1 MANLAQQFATQ
12 EGTGSMPKE
21 DKITI
26 NNIPFVIEQTKGK
39 SWRLQ
44 KPLVDGKKMIAGSTH
59 IAVKPSDDTRESFKS
74 KGIDIGKPTNDG
86 KALENLVN
94 AIVDLKAGTSELSP
108 VDKSGKK
115 IGLRNKDIAD
125 EAFFKN
131 PDSVRKYMV
140 LAEWANLWNLEKDQA
155 VEKKTTVRPTTLDT
169 AKFSGKRKESGFDDH
184 PMIKT
189 WLKEF
194 YRNDKEGYK
203 RDLYSVL
210 RLLNFSPEQLAL
222 KNYKGDPSTKEAE
235 LKKRI
240 FPLRYWSENP
250 SGINPATKVK
260 RVLKMENRFR
270 PKSKQILVDP
280 DDITTIKWDKN
291 PPLEKNGKRKVGTIN
306 NATMY
311 KFAKVIKNFVN
322 AQKFEGL
329 AIGDQPL
336 ESILSQ
342 EAPSVALHGK
352 LKLTWQQIEKMQT
365 CLLEGRKNK
374 TNVITLKRKGKTFT
388 PKGEYTLVKKS
399 RQSGRYSI
407 ESYWDDAY
415 FFFMLALEMGM
426 RAEEGFDI
434 IAEPP
439 INEDSSGVTIE
450 QDGKQKIYK
459 VFLYTRKTE
468 LMDDGK
474 IHEGWIPNSPDGF
487 KVQKLIDDRLA
498 QINRGVDIQKYLDP
512 KKEIEN
518 PIHSLIGADNKYTE
532 ISTIAL
538 PTDEVKI
545 NTETRKIIR
554 NIMRHCYEQV
564 DAKDVFYF
572 DKPLHALRHVFAQ
585 YWLHKSGWN
594 YNFVAK
600 LGHWHTM
607 GVLQKSYGKMG
618 NDVFQEDHEI
628 FASMDPSKSY
638 REMAK
643 AIAEARKAV
652 PVEVKAPAKKKMKK
666 IEKSNPDPTDIKPP
680 TTYEDTNLPETSPD
694 APIAEAK

>member
-1 MANLAQQFATQ
+1 
-12 EGTGSMPKE
+12 MPKE

-26 NNIPFVIEQTKGK
+26 NDKPFVIEQTKGK

-44 KPLVDGKKMIAGSTH
+44 KPLIDGKKMIAGSTH
-59 IAVKPSDDTRESFKS
+59 LAVKPSDDTWHTFKE
-74 KGIDIGKPTNDG
+74 KGIDIGKPTIDG
-86 KALENLVN
+86 KSLENLVN

-108 VDKSGKK
+108 EVNGKK
-115 IGLRNKDIAD
+115 LGLRNKDISD
-125 EAFFKN
+125 EGFFKH
-131 PDSVRKYMV
+131 PDSVRKYML
-140 LAEWANLWNLEKDQA
+140 LAVWANLWNAEKDQA
-155 VEKKTTVRPTTLDT
+155 VEKKTSERPTTLST
-169 AKFSGKRKESGFDDH
+169 AKFSGKRKASGFDTH
-184 PMIKT
+184 PMIKK
-189 WLKEF
+189 WLLKFPKNNKE
-194 YRNDKEGYK
+194 NYK

-222 KNYKGDPSTKEAE
+222 KNYKGDPSTKEDE

-250 SGINPATKVK
+250 SGINPATNVK

-270 PKSKQILVDP
+270 PKTPQLLVNP
-280 DDITTIKWDKN
+280 EDIPTIRYDKN
-291 PPLEKNGKRKVGTIN
+291 PPLEKNGQRKVGTVN

-311 KFAKVIKNFVN
+311 KFAKVIRNFVN

-342 EAPSVALHGK
+342 EAPNVAQHGK
-352 LKLTWQQIEKMQT
+352 LKLTWTQIMKMRN
-365 CLLEGRKNK
+365 CLLEGRKKK
-374 TNVITLKRKGKTFT
+374 TNVITLTRKGKTFT

-415 FFFMLALEMGM
+415 FFFMLAIEMGM

-439 INEDSSGVTIE
+439 INDESSGVTIE
-450 QDGKQKIYK
+450 EDGDEKIYK

-468 LMDDGK
+468 LMADGK
-474 IHEGWIPNSPDGF
+474 IHEGWIPNSPDGK
-487 KVQKLIDDRLA
+487 KVQKLIDDRLS
-498 QINRGVDIQKYLDP
+498 QIKRGVDIQKFLDP
-512 KKEIEN
+512 KEKLLN
-518 PIHSLIGADNKYTE
+518 PIHSLIGADNKYTTIE
-532 ISTIAL
+532 TIAL
-538 PTDEVKI
+538 PSDEVKGNI
-545 NTETRKIIR
+545 ETRKILR

-564 DAKDVFYF
+564 GAKDVFYY

-607 GVLQKSYGKMG
+607 SVLQKSYGKMG
-618 NDVFQEDHEI
+618 NDVFAEDHEI
-628 FASMDPSKSY
+628 FASTDPSNSY

-643 AIAEARKAV
+643 QIASIKMAP
-652 PVEVKAPAKKKMKK
+652 PVEKASSKKKMEK
-666 IEKSNPDPTDIKPP
+666 IEETNPDPTDIKPP
-680 TTYEDTNLPETSPD
+680 TTYEDTNLPETPPD